1 MMGAMYVGFSC
12 LLRTGEI
19 LTLKV
24 GQITLSVDSGV
35 ALLALPASKGAKL
48 KHVGESIVVNNGA

>member
-1 MMGAMYVGFSC
+1 MCVFLC

-19 LTLKV
+19 LTLKP

-35 ALLALPASKGAKL
+35 APLSKGAKL
-48 KHVGESIVVNNGA
+48 ENAGDSIVVSEPRRPGVSAIL

>member
-1 MMGAMYVGFSC
+1 MLFFLC

-19 LTLKV
+19 LTLKA

-35 ALLALPASKGAKL
+35 ALLALPASNGTKL
-48 KHVGESIVVNNGA
+48 KNEGESTVVS